1 MKIKEMTF
9 NYELEANNQIAHFK
23 NRLIKSFWD
32 NVNFKVPQEEYY
44 KINREISDTVDELVG
59 IISCEYH
66 VDRRASRQMPEG
78 YLEDM
83 VISTMVNSIA
93 HEIKKTDVA
102 YIGVSSNLYADKTY
116 KVSIPFIK
124 TVLK

>member
-1 MKIKEMTF
+1 
-9 NYELEANNQIAHFK
+9 
-23 NRLIKSFWD
+23 
-32 NVNFKVPQEEYY
+32 
-44 KINREISDTVDELVG
+44 VG

-66 VDRRASRQMPEG
+66 VDRCASRQMPEG